1 MPQVSVCCIFF
12 SNFLKHSRFPKNFL
26 HFIDP
31 EQIVIKI
38 IIEITPSIESGVQ
51 DEVTSVKQQNGE
63 LITIISDRLG
73 PEIENLIKNI
83 DFTPS
88 ISEELMEEILRV
100 MPPR

>member
-1 MPQVSVCCIFF
+1 MPQALVSNIFYII
-12 SNFLKHSRFPKNFL
+12 SWSTL
-26 HFIDP
+26 HFQPIFHLIDP

-51 DEVTSVKQQNGE
+51 DEVTNVKQQNGE

>member
-12 SNFLKHSRFPKNFL
+12 NFLKYSRFPKNFF

-51 DEVTSVKQQNGE
+51 EEVTNVKQQNSE

-73 PEIENLIKNI
+73 PEIENLLKNI

>member
-1 MPQVSVCCIFF
+1 MENSCFSTIFF
-12 SNFLKHSRFPKNFL
+12 
-26 HFIDP
+26 HFVDP

-51 DEVTSVKQQNGE
+51 DEVTNVKQQNGE